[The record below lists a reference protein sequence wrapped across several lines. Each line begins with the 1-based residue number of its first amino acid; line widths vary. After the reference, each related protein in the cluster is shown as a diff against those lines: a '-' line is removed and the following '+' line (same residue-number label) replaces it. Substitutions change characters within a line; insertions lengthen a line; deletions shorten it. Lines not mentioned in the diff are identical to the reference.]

1 VTIRNFFQRTIQN
14 VKQWHAQLNQ
24 WAEPYIEKARP
35 WVHKVERYFQTH
47 KKARIAAYIFG
58 PPLALFILIL
68 FLVWFETPWNSDLR
82 NVHNQV
88 ASEVYS
94 ADSVLLGRYYLQDRT
109 EVKYK
114 DIAPA
119 VMNALVATED
129 VRFYK
134 HHGVDFVSLG
144 RVLVKSIIQ
153 QDESSG
159 GGSTLTQQLAKNLYP
174 RKRYWILPILI
185 NKLREVRTALKLES
199 IYSKEEIITLYLN
212 TVPFADNV
220 FGIEAAAERFYSV
233 KAKALTVDQAAVLI
247 GMLKATYSYN
257 PRLFPDRSQT
267 RRNVVLNQMVKYKY
281 LTKPKADSLKK
292 LPLELEYN
300 KISHH
305 KGLAPY
311 YRERLKAEL
320 LVWCAA
326 NENEEGDPYN
336 LYTDGLKIYTTIDSH
351 LQEYAERAVTQQM
364 TEIQKTFFNHWGK
377 EKPWKGKEEIL
388 EQAIQRST
396 RYKDLQLQGLTDDE
410 IITEMQKRIP
420 MTLFTW
426 QGPQEAVVSPID
438 SIIHHLQYL
447 NAGFLAM
454 EPTTGKVKAW
464 VGGIDHDFFQYDHVN
479 VNTKRQVGS
488 IFKPIVYAMALE
500 RGVKPCDLISASQQ
514 TYIDKEGEE
523 WTPRNTQV
531 DYEVEYSMPGGLA
544 YSVNTVAVKLIQMAG
559 VNQTVLLAKAMG
571 IESDMPDVPSIA
583 LGASS
588 ISLMEMTNVYACFAN
603 GGVTVSPF
611 SINTIEDLDG
621 KIYDMKPTTKPKRVF
636 SEKTAALM
644 ISMLR
649 GVVNEG
655 TAARLRYQFGIYNDV
670 AGKTGT
676 TQSNADGWFMA
687 MTPNLVIGSWV
698 GADDPRIRFRRT
710 DLGRGSSTAL
720 PITGVFMK
728 QVNADKNFK
737 DITSAKFPEL
747 PQSLRETLNCDLYEL
762 SDDLSFTIQQSISKR
777 DSLILADTTANPPE
791 TFLQT
796 IYKRKL
802 RKAIARQ
809 RRDSIANELEAV
821 QAD

>member
-1 VTIRNFFQRTIQN
+1 MTIRDFFRHTIQH
-14 VKQWHAQLNQ
+14 VKRWHAELNR

-35 WVHKVERYFQTH
+35 WYDKVELYFRTH
-47 KKARIAAYIFG
+47 RKARIAAYIFG
-58 PPLALFILIL
+58 PPFALFILIL
-68 FLVWFETPWNSDLR
+68 FIVWFETPWNSELG

-119 VMNALVATED
+119 VINALVATED
-129 VRFYK
+129 VRFYQ

-159 GGSTLTQQLAKNLYP
+159 GGSTITQQLAKNLYP
-174 RKRYWILPILI
+174 RKRYWIFPMLI
-185 NKLREVRTALKLES
+185 NKLREVRTALKLED
-199 IYSKEEIITLYLN
+199 IYSKEELITFYLN

-233 KAKALTVDQAAVLI
+233 KAKVLTTDQAAVLV

-257 PRLFPDRSQT
+257 PRLFPDRSRV

-281 LTKPKADSLKK
+281 LEKTRADSLKK
-292 LPLELEYN
+292 LPIELEYN

-305 KGLAPY
+305 QGLAPY

-320 LVWCAA
+320 LAWCAA
-326 NENEEGDPYN
+326 TENEEGDNYN
-336 LYTDGLKIYTTIDSH
+336 LYTSGLKIYTTIDSR
-351 LQEYAERAVTQQM
+351 LQQYAEKAVTQQM
-364 TEIQKTFFNHWGK
+364 TEIQKSFFNHWGK

-388 EQAIQRST
+388 EQAIQRSS
-396 RYKDLQLQGLTDDE
+396 RYKNLQLQGLAEEE
-410 IITEMQKRIP
+410 IINEMQKRIP

-454 EPTTGKVKAW
+454 EPSTGKVKAW

-500 RGVKPCDLISASQQ
+500 RGVQPCDLISASQQ

-523 WTPRNTQV
+523 WTPRNTQI

-588 ISLMEMTNVYACFAN
+588 ISLMEMTSAYACFAN
-603 GGVTVSPF
+603 DGVTVSPY
-611 SINTIEDLDG
+611 SVSTIEDMDG
-621 KIYDMKPTTKPKRVF
+621 KIYDMKPTAKPKRVF
-636 SEKTAALM
+636 SKETAAMM
-644 ISMLR
+644 ITMMR

-655 TAARLRYQFGIYNDV
+655 TAARLRYQYGIYNDV

-687 MTPNLVIGSWV
+687 ITPQLVIGSWV

-728 QVNADKNFK
+728 QLNSDKNFK
-737 DITSAKFPEL
+737 GITNAKFPEL
-747 PQSLRETLNCDLYEL
+747 PKPLREKLNCDLYEL
-762 SDDLSFTIQQSISKR
+762 SDDLSLSIQQSILKR
-777 DSLILADTTANPPE
+777 DSLILADTSANPPE

-802 RKAIARQ
+802 RKAMAQQ
-809 RRDSIANELEAV
+809 RRGFHC
-821 QAD
+821 Q